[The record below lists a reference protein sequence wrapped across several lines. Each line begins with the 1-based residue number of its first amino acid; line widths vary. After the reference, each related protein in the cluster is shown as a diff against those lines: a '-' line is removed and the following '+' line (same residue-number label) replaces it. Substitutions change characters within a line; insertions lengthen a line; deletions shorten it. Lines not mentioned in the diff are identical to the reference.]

1 MQVRNAGQSDTGR
14 VLFMSDGTI
23 LIGKTFSTIPAT
35 DDPTVAET
43 FAKDGSPHDTVV
55 PMRIDP
61 DRGKSLK
68 GELHDKMQDAF
79 PAAIAR
85 DAVYRGIW
93 TVIRPFPV
101 VDDTVSGV
109 ITSPENKSGDDS
121 APGLHDIAV
130 GTACR

>member
-1 MQVRNAGQSDTGR
+1 
-14 VLFMSDGTI
+14 MSDGTI

-61 DRGKSLK
+61 DRGESLK

-79 PAAIAR
+79 PASIWESPI
-85 DAVYRGIW
+85 VYVR
-93 TVIRPFPV
+93 
-101 VDDTVSGV
+101 
-109 ITSPENKSGDDS
+109 
-121 APGLHDIAV
+121 
-130 GTACR
+130 